1 MNDKVEEYLQSLIP
15 NTSALFN
22 QMEQFAAVHN
32 VPIMDKLGMEALLQ
46 FLRLHQPSRILEVG
60 AAIGYSA
67 LRMADALP
75 GVRIVTLE
83 RDKERIA
90 WAHKYIA
97 AAEKQ
102 NAIRLIEGDALLTFD
117 EVEKE
122 GPFDAIFIDAAK
134 GQYRKFFETYEPLLA
149 QTGIIITDNVLFRG
163 LVAAEEAQF
172 EQRRIKSLVRKIK
185 DFNEWLMSNPSYHT
199 VILPIGDGV
208 AISKKA
214 VKRREA

>member
-15 NTSALFN
+15 NTSDLFAG
-22 QMEQFAAVHN
+22 MEQFAAEHN

-75 GVRIVTLE
+75 GATIVTLE
-83 RDKERIA
+83 RDEERA
-90 WAHKYIA
+90 ARAREYIEA
-97 AAEKQ
+97 AGKQ
-102 NAIRLIEGDALLTFD
+102 DTIRLVEGDALLSFK
-117 EVEKE
+117 EVESC

-134 GQYRKFFETYEPLLA
+134 GQYRKFFEIYEPLLN
-149 QTGIIITDNVLFRG
+149 QNGIIITDNVLFRG
-163 LVAAEEAQF
+163 LVAVDESEI

-185 DFNEWLMSNPSYHT
+185 DFNDWLMSNPSYNT

-208 AISKKA
+208 AISKQA
-214 VKRREA
+214 GRAYNG